1 MDAGLVAL
9 FRHHAWASDQLFAA
23 CEGLPPDH
31 LEWVTQGT
39 YGGLGATLRHLVEAE
54 ERYVSRLGG
63 ETERPGPAPNEPDP
77 PMPPEALAPSVRVLR
92 RRAAASSAAL
102 VDLAATYEPEAI
114 LHTTFRGE
122 PVSLPAIVI
131 FAQALDHGCEHRTQ
145 VRHALTI
152 LGYEP
157 PQIDAW
163 AWDDAVHGRTDDEAD
178 PHA

>member
-1 MDAGLVAL
+1 MDAGFVAL
-9 FRHHAWASDQLFAA
+9 FRHHAWATDQLLAA

-54 ERYVSRLGG
+54 ERFVSRLRGDA
-63 ETERPGPAPNEPDP
+63 ERPGPAPNEPDP

-92 RRAAASSAAL
+92 RRAQASSAAL
-102 VDLAATYEPEAI
+102 VELAASYAPDAI
-114 LHTTFRGE
+114 LDTTFRGA
-122 PVSLPAIVI
+122 PVTLPAIVI

-157 PQIDAW
+157 PSLDAW
-163 AWDDAVHGRTDDEAD
+163 AWDDAINGRTQEAD

>member
-1 MDAGLVAL
+1 MDAGFVEL
-9 FRHHAWASDQLFAA
+9 FRHHAWATDRLLAA

-54 ERYVSRLGG
+54 ERYVSRLRR
-63 ETERPGPAPNEPDP
+63 EPSPRGPAANEPDP

-92 RRAAASSAAL
+92 RRAQASGQAL
-102 VDLAATYEPEAI
+102 IELAGQYAPGEIIDTA
-114 LHTTFRGE
+114 FRGE
-122 PVSLPAIVI
+122 PVSIRAVVI
-131 FAQALDHGCEHRTQ
+131 FTQALDHGGEHRTQ

-157 PQIDAW
+157 PDIDGW
-163 AWDDAVHGRTDDEAD
+163 AWDEDLKPVAE
-178 PHA
+178 

>member
-9 FRHHAWASDQLFAA
+9 FRHHAWASDRLLAA

-54 ERYVSRLGG
+54 ERYVSRLSG

-157 PQIDAW
+157 PDLDAW
-163 AWDDAVHGRTDDEAD
+163 TWDDAVNGRTDDEAD
-178 PHA
+178 PYA